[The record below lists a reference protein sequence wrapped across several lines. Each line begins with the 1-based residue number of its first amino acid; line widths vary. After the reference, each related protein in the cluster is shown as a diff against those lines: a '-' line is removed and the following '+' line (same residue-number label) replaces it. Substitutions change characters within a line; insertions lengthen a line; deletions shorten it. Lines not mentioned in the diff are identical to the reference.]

1 MKSAELLS
9 LEDKSWR
16 IVPDMKEARYC
27 FNPCL
32 YGGLIWL
39 CGYGSTNIE
48 ALDPETNEYQRP
60 VQAAQLPESHFCCSV
75 EHENSLL
82 VVSYGYLTRFKLEGR
97 NLAKLDER
105 RETVSRTVWQNSNPR
120 ALSGNVFFSENN
132 AFYAVNIKDGSLTKF
147 KG

>member
-1 MKSAELLS
+1 MG
-9 LEDKSWR
+9 
-16 IVPDMKEARYC
+16 EARYC

-48 ALDPETNEYQRP
+48 AFDPEINEYLRP
-60 VQAAQLPESHFCCSV
+60 APQVQLPESHFCCSA
-75 EHENSLL
+75 EHNSSLL
-82 VVSYGYLTRFKLEGR
+82 VVSYGYMTRFKLEGQT
-97 NLAKLDER
+97 LIKMDER

-120 ALSGNVFFSENN
+120 VLEDFVYFSENN
-132 AFYAVNIKDGSLTKF
+132 AWYAVSIKDGSLTKF